1 MANLTSPE
9 PVEFNQWHSVKVTR
23 NGPYGTLQLNTGQVV
38 SGMSPGSLTE
48 LNLELPLYLGGYRF
62 AYTLNKDSGVVTG
75 LEGALQRLIVNG
87 NAVEDL
93 VEVALDSRGI
103 SRYVGLPCDHFQSEN
118 AVGKV
123 GNAKC
128 KNGGICTPFFRS
140 YVCKCK
146 ADFIGP
152 KCEKSK
158 NFHALSYP
166 HGNAVYSNI
175 FFIPIPEP
183 DFALLANS

>member
-1 MANLTSPE
+1 
-9 PVEFNQWHSVKVTR
+9 
-23 NGPYGTLQLNTGQVV
+23 
-38 SGMSPGSLTE
+38 MSPGSLTE
-48 LNLELPLYLGGYRF
+48 LNLELPLYLGGYRY

-75 LEGALQRLIVNG
+75 LDGALQRLIVNG

-93 VEVALDSRGI
+93 VEVSEDSRGI
-103 SRYVGLPCDHFQSEN
+103 SRFVGLPCDSDLNSEKQSR
-118 AVGKV
+118 KV
-123 GNAKC
+123 AKC

-158 NFHALSYP
+158 NFHAFYVKPLHS
-166 HGNAVYSNI
+166 VLFKEFLNI
-175 FFIPIPEP
+175 FK
-183 DFALLANS
+183 NYK